1 MSDADGEHDHGHP
14 GMAEDGDPGYYARR
28 AEAIEAL
35 LIEKG
40 ICTLDEIQRMQNTVE
55 SRSPADGARLVA
67 RAWANPAFKARLLS
81 DPEAALGELGYKLP
95 ETTPKLAVVENT
107 INVHHL
113 VVCTLCSCY
122 PRTLLGRPP
131 DWYKSLAYRSRAVVE
146 PRAVMQEFGLQLDD
160 GVEVRVLDSTADM
173 RFLVL
178 PERPSGTEG
187 MSEEQLARL
196 VTRDSMIGVT
206 NALSPEP
213 APVIR

>member
-1 MSDADGEHDHGHP
+1 MSDTDEEHGHNQP
-14 GMAEDGDPGYYARR
+14 GMEEDWDPGYYARR
-28 AEAIEAL
+28 AQAIEAL

-40 ICTLDEIQRMQNTVE
+40 ICTSDEIQRMQNTVE

-107 INVHHL
+107 SNVHHL

-122 PRTLLGRPP
+122 PRTLLGKPP

-146 PRAVMQEFGLQLDD
+146 PGSGVCPIPGLERVQRIRGRQDFGGYIRSLAGTHSWLGDFD
-160 GVEVRVLDSTADM
+160 
-173 RFLVL
+173 
-178 PERPSGTEG
+178 ERY
-187 MSEEQLARL
+187 
-196 VTRDSMIGVT
+196 
-206 NALSPEP
+206 
-213 APVIR
+213 